1 MKESIIRLETDKLLK
16 KRSPEELEK
25 IISGVEEQRLGLIRE
40 LKGLH
45 SAIDGIS
52 SSRNWV
58 NWVQKFSKRIDD
70 LDPLTPEERE
80 DFLKNTITEIRV
92 ETLDQQ
98 TNRLNIEF
106 LTTLVD
112 DALEWTNPK
121 DKRLGYELIDINI
134 LKNRDFYVGKGVPLG
149 C

>member
-58 NWVQKFSKRIDD
+58 NWVQKVSKRIDD